1 LTRPLETVKKTA
13 MNTFLV
19 LLFAASLEVGGD
31 ALVRWGLKSGRVLGF
46 VLGAGVLFAYGVVV
60 NLPRWD
66 FGRLL
71 GVYIVLFF
79 VLSQVTGILLFGE
92 SLPMGRWVGGALV
105 VAGGICM
112 MVWK

>member
-1 LTRPLETVKKTA
+1 
-13 MNTFLV
+13 MNPIYFLS
-19 LLFAASLEVGGD
+19 AAALMEVGGD
-31 ALVRWGLKSGRVLGF
+31 ALVRWGLKSGKILGF
-46 VLGAGVLFAYGVVV
+46 VLGAAVLFAYGLLV

-79 VLSQVTGILLFGE
+79 VTSQVAGVLFFGE
-92 SLPMGRWVGGALV
+92 TLPTGRLVGGALV